1 MNRHE
6 KALEILHS
14 GTVIPAIPLVLDR
27 DRRFCPAL
35 QRRLV
40 RYYLEAGA
48 GGVAAAV
55 HTTQFEIRDPEFNLL
70 QPVLETVAEELDDFE
85 STSDNPV
92 VRIAGVCGET
102 PQACREASLAAR
114 LGYDA
119 VLLSPGG
126 LNHLSEEEM
135 LQRTKEVASVMP
147 VIGFYLQNSV
157 GGRRFSFSY
166 WKQLADIPNVVA
178 VKSAPFNRYQT
189 LDLVRGCASSSRRDE
204 VALYTGNDDNIIF
217 DLLTPFRFE
226 IDGQTV
232 TKYFAGGLLGHW
244 CVWTKKVAE
253 QFPALKACQGKE
265 SIPAQLLTLG
275 AQVTDCNSAFFD
287 VANGFRGCI
296 AGVHEV
302 LRRQGLMEGIW
313 CLNPQETLSPGQ
325 LEEIDRVCGMYPW
338 LNDDAFVR
346 EFLANWSREHTERKD
361 TWK

>member
-1 MNRHE
+1 MDRHE
-6 KALEILHS
+6 KALEILHN
-14 GTVIPAIPLVLDR
+14 GTVIPAIPLVLDQNR
-27 DRRFCPAL
+27 KFDPL
-35 QRRLV
+35 GQRRLV

-55 HTTQFEIRDPEFNLL
+55 HTTQFEIRDPEFDLL
-70 QPVLETVAEELDDFE
+70 RPVLETVAEELDDFE
-85 STSDNPV
+85 RTSGKTP

-102 PQACREASLAAR
+102 PQARQEALLAKE

-126 LNHLSEEEM
+126 LNHLSEEAM
-135 LQRTKEVASVMP
+135 LQRTEEVAALMP
-147 VIGFYLQNSV
+147 VIGFYLQSSV

-166 WKQLADIPNVVA
+166 WKRLADIQNVVA

-189 LDLVRGCASSSRRDE
+189 LDLVRGCAASSRRDE
-204 VALYTGNDDNIIF
+204 VALYTGNDDNIVS
-217 DLLTPFRFE
+217 DLLTPFCFD
-226 IDGQTV
+226 IDGQTI

-244 CVWTKKVAE
+244 CVWTEKVAE
-253 QFPALKACQGKE
+253 QFTAIKACQGTD

-275 AQVTDCNSAFFD
+275 AQITDCNAAFFD

-313 CLNPQETLSPGQ
+313 CLNPEETLSEGQ
-325 LEEIDRVCGMYPW
+325 MQEIDRVYKMYPA
-338 LNDDAFVR
+338 LNDDAFAR
-346 EFLANWSREHTERKD
+346 NFLER
-361 TWK
+361 WNSERH

>member
-1 MNRHE
+1 MDRHE
-6 KALEILHS
+6 KALEILHN
-14 GTVIPAIPLVLDR
+14 GTVIPAIPLVLDQNR
-27 DRRFCPAL
+27 KFDPL
-35 QRRLV
+35 GQRRLV

-48 GGVAAAV
+48 GGVASAV
-55 HTTQFEIRDPEFNLL
+55 HTTQFEIRDPEFDLL
-70 QPVLETVAEELDDFE
+70 RPVLETVAEELDDFE
-85 STSDNPV
+85 KTSGKTL

-102 PQACREASLAAR
+102 PQARQEALLAKE

-135 LQRTKEVASVMP
+135 LQRTEEVAALMP
-147 VIGFYLQNSV
+147 VIGFYLQSSV

-166 WKQLADIPNVVA
+166 WKRLADIQNVVA

-189 LDLVRGCASSSRRDE
+189 LDLVRGCAASSRRNE
-204 VALYTGNDDNIIF
+204 VALYTGNDDNIVS
-217 DLLTPFRFE
+217 DLLTPFCFD
-226 IDGQTV
+226 IDGQTI

-253 QFPALKACQGKE
+253 QFAAIKACQGKD

-275 AQVTDCNSAFFD
+275 AQITDCNAAFFD

-313 CLNPQETLSPGQ
+313 CLNPEETLSEGQ
-325 LEEIDRVCGMYPW
+325 MQEIDRVYRMYPA
-338 LNDDAFVR
+338 LNDDAFAR
-346 EFLANWSREHTERKD
+346 NFLER
-361 TWK
+361 WNSERH

>member
-1 MNRHE
+1 MDRHE
-6 KALEILHS
+6 KALEILHN
-14 GTVIPAIPLVLDR
+14 GTVIPAIPLVLDQNR
-27 DRRFCPAL
+27 KFDPL
-35 QRRLV
+35 GQRRLV

-55 HTTQFEIRDPEFNLL
+55 HTTQFEIRDPEFDLL
-70 QPVLETVAEELDDFE
+70 RPVLETVAEELDDFE
-85 STSDNPV
+85 KTSGKTL

-102 PQACREASLAAR
+102 PQARQEALLAKE

-126 LNHLSEEEM
+126 LNHLSEEAM
-135 LQRTKEVASVMP
+135 LQRTEEVAALMP
-147 VIGFYLQNSV
+147 VIGFYLQSSV

-166 WKQLADIPNVVA
+166 WKRLADIQNVVA

-189 LDLVRGCASSSRRDE
+189 LDLVRGCAASSRRNE
-204 VALYTGNDDNIIF
+204 VALYTGNDDNIVS
-217 DLLTPFRFE
+217 DLLTPFCFD
-226 IDGQTV
+226 IDGQTI

-253 QFPALKACQGKE
+253 QFAAIKACQGKD

-275 AQVTDCNSAFFD
+275 AQITDCNAAFFD

-313 CLNPQETLSPGQ
+313 CLNPEETLSEGQ
-325 LEEIDRVCGMYPW
+325 MQEIDRVYKMYPA
-338 LNDDAFVR
+338 LNDDAFAR
-346 EFLANWSREHTERKD
+346 NFLER
-361 TWK
+361 WNSERH

>member
-1 MNRHE
+1 MDRHE
-6 KALEILHS
+6 KALEILHN
-14 GTVIPAIPLVLDR
+14 GTVIPAIPLVLDQNR
-27 DRRFCPAL
+27 KFDPL
-35 QRRLV
+35 GQRRLV

-55 HTTQFEIRDPEFNLL
+55 HTTQFEIRDPEFDLL
-70 QPVLETVAEELDDFE
+70 RPVLETVAEELDDFE
-85 STSDNPV
+85 KTSGKTL

-102 PQACREASLAAR
+102 PQARQEALLAKE

-126 LNHLSEEEM
+126 LNHLSEEAM
-135 LQRTKEVASVMP
+135 LQRTEEVAALMP
-147 VIGFYLQNSV
+147 VIGFYLQSSV

-166 WKQLADIPNVVA
+166 WKRLADIQNVVA
-178 VKSAPFNRYQT
+178 GKSAPFNRYQT
-189 LDLVRGCASSSRRDE
+189 LDLVRGCAASSRRNE
-204 VALYTGNDDNIIF
+204 VALYTGNDDNIVS
-217 DLLTPFRFE
+217 DLLTPFCFD
-226 IDGQTV
+226 IDGQTI

-253 QFPALKACQGKE
+253 QFAAIKACQGKD

-275 AQVTDCNSAFFD
+275 AQITDCNAAFFD

-313 CLNPQETLSPGQ
+313 CLNPEETLSEGQ
-325 LEEIDRVCGMYPW
+325 MQEIDRVYKMYPA
-338 LNDDAFVR
+338 LNDDAFAR
-346 EFLANWSREHTERKD
+346 NFLER
-361 TWK
+361 WNSERH

>member
-1 MNRHE
+1 MDRHE
-6 KALEILHS
+6 KALEILHN
-14 GTVIPAIPLVLDR
+14 GTVIPAIPLVLDQNR
-27 DRRFCPAL
+27 KFDPL
-35 QRRLV
+35 GQRRLV

-55 HTTQFEIRDPEFNLL
+55 HTTQFEIRDPEFDLL
-70 QPVLETVAEELDDFE
+70 RPVLETVAEELDDFE
-85 STSDNPV
+85 RTSGKTL

-102 PQACREASLAAR
+102 PQARQEALLAKE

-135 LQRTKEVASVMP
+135 LQRTEEVAALMP
-147 VIGFYLQNSV
+147 VIGFYLQSSV

-166 WKQLADIPNVVA
+166 WKRLADIQNVVA

-189 LDLVRGCASSSRRDE
+189 LDLVRGCAASSRRDE
-204 VALYTGNDDNIIF
+204 VALYTGNDDNIVS
-217 DLLTPFRFE
+217 DLLTPFCFD
-226 IDGQTV
+226 IDGQTI

-244 CVWTKKVAE
+244 CVWTEKVAE
-253 QFPALKACQGKE
+253 QFTAIKAYQGKD
-265 SIPAQLLTLG
+265 SIPAKLLTLG
-275 AQVTDCNSAFFD
+275 AQITDCNAAFFD

-313 CLNPQETLSPGQ
+313 CLNPEETLSEGQ
-325 LEEIDRVCGMYPW
+325 MQEIDRVYKMYPA
-338 LNDDAFVR
+338 LNDDAFAR
-346 EFLANWSREHTERKD
+346 NFLER
-361 TWK
+361 WNSERH

>member
-1 MNRHE
+1 MDRHE
-6 KALEILHS
+6 KALEILHN
-14 GTVIPAIPLVLDR
+14 GTVIPAIPLVLDQNR
-27 DRRFCPAL
+27 KFDPL
-35 QRRLV
+35 GQRRLV

-55 HTTQFEIRDPEFNLL
+55 HTTQFEIRDPEFDLL
-70 QPVLETVAEELDDFE
+70 RPVLETVAEELDDFE
-85 STSDNPV
+85 KTSGKTL

-102 PQACREASLAAR
+102 PQARQEALLAKE

-126 LNHLSEEEM
+126 LYHLSEEEM
-135 LQRTKEVASVMP
+135 LQRTEEVAALMP
-147 VIGFYLQNSV
+147 VIGFYLQSSV

-166 WKQLADIPNVVA
+166 WKRLADIQNVVA

-189 LDLVRGCASSSRRDE
+189 LDLVRGCAASSRRNE
-204 VALYTGNDDNIIF
+204 VALYTGNDDNIVS
-217 DLLTPFRFE
+217 DLLTPFCFD
-226 IDGQTV
+226 IDGQTI

-253 QFPALKACQGKE
+253 QFAAIKACQGKD

-275 AQVTDCNSAFFD
+275 AQITDCNAAFFD

-313 CLNPQETLSPGQ
+313 CLNPEETLSEGQ
-325 LEEIDRVCGMYPW
+325 MQEIDRVYRMYPA
-338 LNDDAFVR
+338 LNDDAFAR
-346 EFLANWSREHTERKD
+346 NFLER
-361 TWK
+361 WNSERH

>member
-1 MNRHE
+1 MDRHE
-6 KALEILHS
+6 KALEILHN
-14 GTVIPAIPLVLDR
+14 GTVIPAIPLVLDQNR
-27 DRRFCPAL
+27 KFDPL
-35 QRRLV
+35 GQRRLV

-55 HTTQFEIRDPEFNLL
+55 HTTQFEIRDPEFDLL
-70 QPVLETVAEELDDFE
+70 RPVLETVAEELDDFE
-85 STSDNPV
+85 RTSGKTL

-102 PQACREASLAAR
+102 PQARQEALLAKE

-126 LNHLSEEEM
+126 LNHLSEEAM
-135 LQRTKEVASVMP
+135 LQRTEEVAALMP
-147 VIGFYLQNSV
+147 VIGFYLQSSV

-166 WKQLADIPNVVA
+166 WKRLADIQNVVA

-189 LDLVRGCASSSRRDE
+189 LDLVRGCAASSRRDE
-204 VALYTGNDDNIIF
+204 VALYTGNDDNIVS
-217 DLLTPFRFE
+217 DLLTPFCFD
-226 IDGQTV
+226 IDGQTI

-244 CVWTKKVAE
+244 CVWTEKVAE
-253 QFPALKACQGKE
+253 QFAAIKACQGTD

-275 AQVTDCNSAFFD
+275 AQITDCNAAFFD

-313 CLNPQETLSPGQ
+313 CLNPEETLSEGQ
-325 LEEIDRVCGMYPW
+325 MQEIDRVYKMYPA
-338 LNDDAFVR
+338 LNDDAFAR
-346 EFLANWSREHTERKD
+346 NFLER
-361 TWK
+361 WNSERH

>member
-1 MNRHE
+1 MDRHE
-6 KALEILHS
+6 KALEILHN
-14 GTVIPAIPLVLDR
+14 GTVIPAIPLVLDQNR
-27 DRRFCPAL
+27 KFAPL
-35 QRRLV
+35 GQRRLV

-55 HTTQFEIRDPEFNLL
+55 HTTQFEIRDPEFDLL
-70 QPVLETVAEELDDFE
+70 RPVLETVAEELDDFE
-85 STSDNPV
+85 KTSGKTL

-102 PQACREASLAAR
+102 PQARQEALLAKE

-119 VLLSPGG
+119 ILLSPGG

-135 LQRTKEVASVMP
+135 LQRTEEVAALMP
-147 VIGFYLQNSV
+147 VIGFYLQSSV

-166 WKQLADIPNVVA
+166 WKRLADIQNVVA

-189 LDLVRGCASSSRRDE
+189 LDLVRGCAASSRRNE
-204 VALYTGNDDNIIF
+204 VALYTGNDDNIVS
-217 DLLTPFRFE
+217 DLLTPFCFD
-226 IDGQTV
+226 IDGQTI

-253 QFPALKACQGKE
+253 QFAAIKACQGKD

-275 AQVTDCNSAFFD
+275 AQITDCNAAFFD

-313 CLNPQETLSPGQ
+313 CLNPEETLSEGQ
-325 LEEIDRVCGMYPW
+325 MQEIDRVYRMYPA
-338 LNDDAFVR
+338 LNDDAFAR
-346 EFLANWSREHTERKD
+346 NFLER
-361 TWK
+361 WNSERH

>member
-1 MNRHE
+1 MDRHE
-6 KALEILHS
+6 KALEILHN
-14 GTVIPAIPLVLDR
+14 GTVIPAIPLVLDHNR
-27 DRRFCPAL
+27 KFDPL
-35 QRRLV
+35 GQRRLV

-55 HTTQFEIRDPEFNLL
+55 HTTQFEIRDPEFDLL
-70 QPVLETVAEELDDFE
+70 RPVLETVAEELDDFE
-85 STSDNPV
+85 RTSGKTL

-102 PQACREASLAAR
+102 PQARQEALLAKE

-135 LQRTKEVASVMP
+135 LQRTEEVAALMP
-147 VIGFYLQNSV
+147 VIGFYLQSSV

-166 WKQLADIPNVVA
+166 WKRLADIQNVVA

-189 LDLVRGCASSSRRDE
+189 LDLVRGCAASSRRDE
-204 VALYTGNDDNIIF
+204 VALYTGNDDNIVS
-217 DLLTPFRFE
+217 DLLTPFCFD
-226 IDGQTV
+226 IDGQTI

-244 CVWTKKVAE
+244 CVWTEKVAE
-253 QFPALKACQGKE
+253 QFTAIKACQGTD

-275 AQVTDCNSAFFD
+275 AQITDCNAAFFD

-313 CLNPQETLSPGQ
+313 CLNPEETLSEGQ
-325 LEEIDRVCGMYPW
+325 MQEIDRVYKMYPA
-338 LNDDAFVR
+338 LNDDAFAR
-346 EFLANWSREHTERKD
+346 NFLER
-361 TWK
+361 WNSERH

>member
-1 MNRHE
+1 MDRHE
-6 KALEILHS
+6 KALEILHN
-14 GTVIPAIPLVLDR
+14 GTVIPAIPLVLDQNR
-27 DRRFCPAL
+27 KFDPL
-35 QRRLV
+35 GQRRLV

-55 HTTQFEIRDPEFNLL
+55 HTTQFEIRDPEFDLL
-70 QPVLETVAEELDDFE
+70 RPVLETVAEELDDFE
-85 STSDNPV
+85 RTSGKTL

-102 PQACREASLAAR
+102 PQARQEALLAKE

-126 LNHLSEEEM
+126 LNHLSEEAM
-135 LQRTKEVASVMP
+135 LQRTEEVAALMP
-147 VIGFYLQNSV
+147 VIGFYLQSSV

-166 WKQLADIPNVVA
+166 WKRLADIQNVVA

-189 LDLVRGCASSSRRDE
+189 LDLVRGCAASSRRNE
-204 VALYTGNDDNIIF
+204 VALYTGNDDNIVS
-217 DLLTPFRFE
+217 DLLTPFCFD
-226 IDGQTV
+226 IDGQTI

-253 QFPALKACQGKE
+253 QFAAIKACQGKD

-275 AQVTDCNSAFFD
+275 AQITDCNAAFFD

-313 CLNPQETLSPGQ
+313 CLNPEETLSEGQ
-325 LEEIDRVCGMYPW
+325 MQEIDRVYKMYPA
-338 LNDDAFVR
+338 LNDDAFAR
-346 EFLANWSREHTERKD
+346 NFLER
-361 TWK
+361 WNSERH

>member
-6 KALEILHS
+6 KALEILHN
-14 GTVIPAIPLVLDR
+14 GTVIPAVPLVLDQNR
-27 DRRFCPAL
+27 EFDPAL

-55 HTTQFEIRDPEFNLL
+55 HTTQFEIRDPKYHLL
-70 QPVLETVAEELDDFE
+70 RPVLETVAEELDDFE
-85 STSDNPV
+85 KTSENPL
-92 VRIAGVCGET
+92 VRIAGVCGEI
-102 PQACREASLAAR
+102 PQAREEALLAR
-114 LGYDA
+114 ELGYDA

-135 LQRTKEVASVMP
+135 LRRTEEVAAIMP
-147 VIGFYLQNSV
+147 VIGFYLQASV

-166 WKQLADIPNVVA
+166 WKRLADIPNVVA

-189 LDLVRGCASSSRRDE
+189 LDLVRGCAASSRRDE
-204 VALYTGNDDNIIF
+204 VALYTGNDDNIIL

-253 QFPALKACQGKE
+253 QFGMVKACQGKE
-265 SIPAQLLTLG
+265 NIPAQLLTLA
-275 AQVTDCNSAFFD
+275 AQITDCNGAFFD
-287 VANGFRGCI
+287 VANQFQGCI

-302 LRRQGLMEGIW
+302 LRRQGLMDGIW
-313 CLNPQETLSPGQ
+313 CLNPEETLSPGQ
-325 LEEIDRVCGMYPW
+325 KEEIDRVYKMYPE
-338 LNDDAFVR
+338 LNDDVFVR
-346 EFLANWSREHTERKD
+346 EYLAGRNQGR
-361 TWK
+361 

>member
-1 MNRHE
+1 MDRHE
-6 KALEILHS
+6 KALEILHN
-14 GTVIPAIPLVLDR
+14 GTVIPAIPLVLDQNR
-27 DRRFCPAL
+27 KFDPL
-35 QRRLV
+35 GQRRLV

-55 HTTQFEIRDPEFNLL
+55 HTTQFEIRDPEFDLL
-70 QPVLETVAEELDDFE
+70 RPVLETVAEELDDFE
-85 STSDNPV
+85 KTSGKTL

-102 PQACREASLAAR
+102 PQARQEALLAKE

-126 LNHLSEEEM
+126 LNHLSEEAM
-135 LQRTKEVASVMP
+135 LQRTEEVAALMP
-147 VIGFYLQNSV
+147 VIGFYLQSSV

-166 WKQLADIPNVVA
+166 WKRLADIQNVVA
-178 VKSAPFNRYQT
+178 GKSGPFNRYQT
-189 LDLVRGCASSSRRDE
+189 LDLVRGCAASSRRNE
-204 VALYTGNDDNIIF
+204 VALYTGNDDNIVS
-217 DLLTPFRFE
+217 DLLTPFCFD
-226 IDGQTV
+226 IDGQTI

-253 QFPALKACQGKE
+253 QFAAIKACQGKD

-275 AQVTDCNSAFFD
+275 AQITDCNAAFFD

-313 CLNPQETLSPGQ
+313 CLNPEETLSEGQ
-325 LEEIDRVCGMYPW
+325 MQEIDRVYKMYPA
-338 LNDDAFVR
+338 LNDDAFAR
-346 EFLANWSREHTERKD
+346 NFLER
-361 TWK
+361 WNSERH

>member
-1 MNRHE
+1 MDRHE
-6 KALEILHS
+6 KALEILHN
-14 GTVIPAIPLVLDR
+14 GTVIPAIPLVLDQNR
-27 DRRFCPAL
+27 KFDPL
-35 QRRLV
+35 GQRRLV

-55 HTTQFEIRDPEFNLL
+55 HTTQFEIRDPEFDLL
-70 QPVLETVAEELDDFE
+70 RPVLETVAEELDDFE
-85 STSDNPV
+85 RTSGKTP

-102 PQACREASLAAR
+102 PQARQEALLAKE

-135 LQRTKEVASVMP
+135 LQRTEEVAALMP
-147 VIGFYLQNSV
+147 VIGFYLQSSV

-166 WKQLADIPNVVA
+166 WKRLADIQNVVA

-189 LDLVRGCASSSRRDE
+189 LDLVRGCAASSRRDE
-204 VALYTGNDDNIIF
+204 VALYTGNDDNIVS
-217 DLLTPFRFE
+217 DLLTPFCFD
-226 IDGQTV
+226 IDGQAI

-244 CVWTKKVAE
+244 CVWTEKVAE
-253 QFPALKACQGKE
+253 QFTAIKACQGTD

-275 AQVTDCNSAFFD
+275 AQITDCNAAFFD

-313 CLNPQETLSPGQ
+313 CLNPEETLSEGQ
-325 LEEIDRVCGMYPW
+325 MQEIDRVYKMYPA
-338 LNDDAFVR
+338 LNDDAFAR
-346 EFLANWSREHTERKD
+346 NFLER
-361 TWK
+361 WNSERH

>member
-1 MNRHE
+1 MDRHE
-6 KALEILHS
+6 KALEILHN
-14 GTVIPAIPLVLDR
+14 GTVIPAIPLVLDQNR
-27 DRRFCPAL
+27 KFDPL
-35 QRRLV
+35 GQRRLV

-55 HTTQFEIRDPEFNLL
+55 HTTQFEIRDPEFDLL
-70 QPVLETVAEELDDFE
+70 RPVLETVAEELDDFE
-85 STSDNPV
+85 KTSGKTL

-102 PQACREASLAAR
+102 PQARQEALLAKE

-126 LNHLSEEEM
+126 LNHLSEEAM
-135 LQRTKEVASVMP
+135 LQRTEEVAALMP
-147 VIGFYLQNSV
+147 VIGFYLQSSV

-166 WKQLADIPNVVA
+166 WKRLADIQNVVA

-189 LDLVRGCASSSRRDE
+189 LDLVRGCAASSRRDE
-204 VALYTGNDDNIIF
+204 VALYTGNDDNIVS
-217 DLLTPFRFE
+217 DLLTPFCFD
-226 IDGQTV
+226 IDGQTI

-244 CVWTKKVAE
+244 CVWTEKVAE
-253 QFPALKACQGKE
+253 QFTAIKACQGTD

-275 AQVTDCNSAFFD
+275 AQITDCNAAFFD

-313 CLNPQETLSPGQ
+313 CLNPEETLSEGQ
-325 LEEIDRVCGMYPW
+325 MQEIDRVYKMYPA
-338 LNDDAFVR
+338 LNDDAFAR
-346 EFLANWSREHTERKD
+346 NFLER
-361 TWK
+361 WNSERH

>member
-1 MNRHE
+1 MDRHE
-6 KALEILHS
+6 KALEILHN
-14 GTVIPAIPLVLDR
+14 GTVIPAIPLVLDQNR
-27 DRRFCPAL
+27 KFDPL
-35 QRRLV
+35 GQRRLV

-55 HTTQFEIRDPEFNLL
+55 HTTQFEIRDPEFDLL
-70 QPVLETVAEELDDFE
+70 RPVLETVAEELDDFE
-85 STSDNPV
+85 RTSGKTP

-102 PQACREASLAAR
+102 PQARQEALLAKE

-135 LQRTKEVASVMP
+135 LQRTEEVAALMP
-147 VIGFYLQNSV
+147 VIGFYLQSSV

-166 WKQLADIPNVVA
+166 WKRLADIQNVVA

-189 LDLVRGCASSSRRDE
+189 LDLVRGCAASSRRDE
-204 VALYTGNDDNIIF
+204 VALYTGNDDNIVS
-217 DLLTPFRFE
+217 DLLTPFCFD
-226 IDGQTV
+226 IDGQAI

-244 CVWTKKVAE
+244 CVWTEKVAE
-253 QFPALKACQGKE
+253 QFTAIKACQGTD

-275 AQVTDCNSAFFD
+275 AQITDCNAAFFD

-313 CLNPQETLSPGQ
+313 CLNPEESLSEGQ
-325 LEEIDRVCGMYPW
+325 MQEIDRVYKMYPA
-338 LNDDAFVR
+338 LNDDAFAR
-346 EFLANWSREHTERKD
+346 NFLER
-361 TWK
+361 WNSERH

>member
-1 MNRHE
+1 MDRHE
-6 KALEILHS
+6 KALEILHN
-14 GTVIPAIPLVLDR
+14 GTVIPAIPLVLDQNR
-27 DRRFCPAL
+27 KFDPL
-35 QRRLV
+35 GQRRLV

-55 HTTQFEIRDPEFNLL
+55 HTTQFEIRDPEFDLL
-70 QPVLETVAEELDDFE
+70 RPVLETVAEELDDFE
-85 STSDNPV
+85 KTSGKTL

-102 PQACREASLAAR
+102 PQARQEALLAKE

-126 LNHLSEEEM
+126 LNHLSEEAM
-135 LQRTKEVASVMP
+135 LQRTEEVAALMP
-147 VIGFYLQNSV
+147 VIGFYLQSSV

-166 WKQLADIPNVVA
+166 WKRLADIQNVVA

-189 LDLVRGCASSSRRDE
+189 LDLVRGCAASSRRNE
-204 VALYTGNDDNIIF
+204 VALYTGNDDNIDF
-217 DLLTPFRFE
+217 DLLTPFCFD
-226 IDGQTV
+226 IDGQTI

-253 QFPALKACQGKE
+253 QFAAIKACQGKD

-275 AQVTDCNSAFFD
+275 AQITDCNAAFFD

-313 CLNPQETLSPGQ
+313 CLNPEETLSEGQ
-325 LEEIDRVCGMYPW
+325 MQEIDRVYKMYPA
-338 LNDDAFVR
+338 LNDDAFAR
-346 EFLANWSREHTERKD
+346 NFLER
-361 TWK
+361 WNSERH

>member
-1 MNRHE
+1 MDRHE
-6 KALEILHS
+6 KALEILHN
-14 GTVIPAIPLVLDR
+14 GTVIPAIPLVLDQNR
-27 DRRFCPAL
+27 KFDPL
-35 QRRLV
+35 GQRRLV

-55 HTTQFEIRDPEFNLL
+55 HTTQFEIRDPEFDLL
-70 QPVLETVAEELDDFE
+70 RPVLETVAEELDDFE
-85 STSDNPV
+85 KTSGKTL

-102 PQACREASLAAR
+102 PQARQEALLAKE

-135 LQRTKEVASVMP
+135 LQRTEEVAALMP
-147 VIGFYLQNSV
+147 VIGFYLQSSV

-166 WKQLADIPNVVA
+166 WKRLADIQNVVA

-189 LDLVRGCASSSRRDE
+189 LDLVRGCATSSRRDE
-204 VALYTGNDDNIIF
+204 VALYTGNDDNIVS
-217 DLLTPFRFE
+217 DLLTPFCFD
-226 IDGQTV
+226 IDGQTI

-253 QFPALKACQGKE
+253 QFAAIKACQGKD

-275 AQVTDCNSAFFD
+275 AQITDCNAAFFD

-313 CLNPQETLSPGQ
+313 CLNPEETLSEGQ
-325 LEEIDRVCGMYPW
+325 MQEIDRVYKMYPA
-338 LNDDAFVR
+338 LNDDAFAR
-346 EFLANWSREHTERKD
+346 NFLER
-361 TWK
+361 WNSELH